1 MKVLLTGATGTIG
14 GGALRACLIHP
25 QITTVVAFV
34 RRPLPQDL
42 SSNPKLETVIVEDF
56 STWTDE
62 LLDQHMNAAAM
73 IWALGSL
80 SPTHKVDV
88 EYPLAF
94 QEAFIKRRSLQEIP
108 AEFRYVHVSGKLVE
122 QDPDR
127 KLYFLDAQRKTKG
140 LHDTKAIALADQ
152 TDSWWKLTI
161 VRPGGVLS
169 DGFAMG
175 ALAAVIGKNWAI
187 NVGTLG
193 AYLAYVAV
201 GGDVEETIVLNGTIV
216 EKGRKLL
223 KDLS

>member
-14 GGALRACLIHP
+14 GGALRACLAHP

-34 RRPLPQDL
+34 RRALPEDL
-42 SSNPKLETVIVEDF
+42 SSNPKLETVIVKDF
-56 STWTDE
+56 SIWPDE
-62 LLDQHMNAAAM
+62 LLDRHMDAAAM

-80 SPTHKVDV
+80 SPTQKVDV

-94 QEAFIKRRSLQEIP
+94 QEAFIKRRSLQETP
-108 AEFRYVHVSGKLVE
+108 AGFRYVHVSGKFVE

-140 LHDTKAIALADQ
+140 LHDTKAVALADQ

-161 VRPGGVLS
+161 VRPGGVLA
-169 DGFAMG
+169 DGFATG
-175 ALAAVIGKNWAI
+175 VLAAIMGKNWAI

-193 AYLAYVAV
+193 AYIAYVAV
-201 GGDVEETIVLNGTIV
+201 GGEVDATIVLNGTIV
-216 EKGRKLL
+216 EKGRELL
-223 KDLS
+223 KGVS